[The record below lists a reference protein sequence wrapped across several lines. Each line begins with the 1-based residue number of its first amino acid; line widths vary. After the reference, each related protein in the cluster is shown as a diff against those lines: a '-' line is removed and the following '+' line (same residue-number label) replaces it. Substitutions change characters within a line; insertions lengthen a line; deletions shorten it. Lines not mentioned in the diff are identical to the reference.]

1 MKTLVLFLGFLLLV
15 SGCSTKKTPK
25 VKKKYE
31 ASLLKRA
38 LPKKENPP
46 YKLKTTS
53 AIKEALY
60 DEYKKWYGVKYCY
73 GGTTKNGIDCSA
85 FVQVV
90 YKDAFNL
97 KVPRT
102 TKEQAKVGYHVK
114 KRNIKEG
121 DLVLFKTGW
130 DSRHSGIYIER
141 GNFLHTS
148 TKHGVTISN
157 LNNPYWKTKY
167 WQTRRVLAR

>member
-1 MKTLVLFLGFLLLV
+1 MKFSTLIVGLFLLI
-15 SGCSTKKTPK
+15 SGCSTRYAPKAKHHYKTITLKKP
-25 VKKKYE
+25 
-31 ASLLKRA
+31 
-38 LPKKENPP
+38 LPQKENPP
-46 YKLKTTS
+46 YRLHSKT
-53 AIKEALY
+53 AIKESLY
-60 DEYKKWYGVKYCY
+60 AQYKKWYGVKYCY
-73 GGTTKNGIDCSA
+73 GGTSKNGIDCSA

-102 TKEQAKVGYHVK
+102 TKYQAHSGYYVK
-114 KRNIKEG
+114 KMNIKEG
-121 DLVLFKTGW
+121 DLILFKTGW
-130 DSRHSGIYIER
+130 DSRHSGIYIEH

-167 WQTRRVLAR
+167 WQARRVLAR

>member
-1 MKTLVLFLGFLLLV
+1 MKIFAILVGILLFIN
-15 SGCSTKKTPK
+15 GCSTKHSPNSRRN
-25 VKKKYE
+25 YQ
-31 ASLLKRA
+31 ASLHKIPQA
-38 LPKKENPP
+38 QKENPP
-46 YKLKTTS
+46 YRLKSTS
-53 AIKEALY
+53 SIKKALY
-60 DEYKKWYGVKYCY
+60 AEYKKWYGVKYCY
-73 GGTTKNGIDCSA
+73 GGTNKNGVDCSA
-85 FVQVV
+85 LVQII

-102 TKEQAKVGYHVK
+102 TKNQAHAGYQVK

-130 DSRHSGIYIER
+130 NSRHSGIYMEH
-141 GNFLHTS
+141 GNFLHAS
-148 TKHGVTISN
+148 TKHGVTISS